1 MKGNARRSRQRPWRA
16 RLAVLSATAAS
27 LALVS
32 AAAQTPLRWDATQP
46 SQPSAAEAA
55 TAPPAAPAAS
65 TIARAPGPAAMPLAR
80 DFDVR
85 TFEAMAQ
92 ELVANQR
99 VPGLAM
105 AIVHDGKVLSA
116 RGYGITDVRAAEP
129 VDAHTVFRLASLS
142 KPFAATVTGMLVS
155 EGALRWDSHVND
167 FMPALRFSDPTAA
180 QRLTVADV
188 LSHRVGLTR
197 NTYDRDIERNADYHD
212 LVQRLALAPMNC
224 APGDCYSY
232 QNVAFSLVG
241 DVVFAATGQFF
252 GEAVAS
258 RIFKPLGMNDASYGL
273 DGIEASAR
281 WARPPAPAAWQR
293 QLPGGAP
300 GLAMRAAKGPRQQLA
315 QIAGAEQRRVQL
327 EIDGQA
333 AGVRPAAQALD
344 QVDFP
349 GRAVQV
355 QALAVQPR
363 NQLTQLPLAAR
374 SRKCGNA
381 KVVFDVD
388 AAVDGV
394 TRRAP
399 QAPLDTPGPWR
410 DGQRLLPLPRQ
421 AQRGLVDLAHRAQI
435 QQHTHVQRR
444 VAPFQR
450 EPAALQRAECV
461 LVHAPILV
469 QAVLQHS
476 PLL

>member
-1 MKGNARRSRQRPWRA
+1 MDACADAREPGPVVVLGGKAPQAVDARVQRRGRRAAQAGPGQAREQRLAQPPLQRADQRQRPA
-16 RLAVLSATAAS
+16 
-27 LALVS
+27 
-32 AAAQTPLRWDATQP
+32 
-46 SQPSAAEAA
+46 
-55 TAPPAAPAAS
+55 
-65 TIARAPGPAAMPLAR
+65 
-80 DFDVR
+80 
-85 TFEAMAQ
+85 
-92 ELVANQR
+92 
-99 VPGLAM
+99 
-105 AIVHDGKVLSA
+105 
-116 RGYGITDVRAAEP
+116 
-129 VDAHTVFRLASLS
+129 
-142 KPFAATVTGMLVS
+142 
-155 EGALRWDSHVND
+155 
-167 FMPALRFSDPTAA
+167 
-180 QRLTVADV
+180 
-188 LSHRVGLTR
+188 
-197 NTYDRDIERNADYHD
+197 
-212 LVQRLALAPMNC
+212 
-224 APGDCYSY
+224 
-232 QNVAFSLVG
+232 
-241 DVVFAATGQFF
+241 
-252 GEAVAS
+252 
-258 RIFKPLGMNDASYGL
+258 
-273 DGIEASAR
+273 
-281 WARPPAPAAWQR
+281 ARPPAPAAWQR